1 MRFESPW
8 VLLFLL
14 LIPVAVWVYYKVKGD
29 GSLRFSSIRQAARV
43 KKTLRV
49 RLMGLPFWMRIAVL
63 MLLVIGL
70 ARPQAGT
77 ERVRDVN
84 EGIAI
89 EMVVDRSSSMGA
101 EMDYGGERVNRLQAV
116 KRVFKEFV
124 FGNKGGLEGRPH
136 DLIGMVTFAR
146 YADTVAPLTLAH
158 GALDQ
163 FLDSVALVKRKSED
177 GTAIG
182 DGIAL
187 AAARLKEAEET
198 LAKQNDRNQAGY
210 EIKSKILILLTDGQ
224 NNAGA
229 RTPREAARL
238 AKEWGIKI
246 YTIGVGGEGRTTGQD
261 GIWGRLFSMAGRGV
275 DRETLAAVAET
286 TGGVF
291 RMAEDADALRA
302 VYSEID
308 KLEKTE
314 IEAARYM
321 DYREL
326 FQPIVLVAM
335 GLLVLEVLLSNT
347 VLRRIP

>member
-14 LIPVAVWVYYKVKGD
+14 LIPVAVGIYLKVKGN
-29 GSLRFSSIRQAARV
+29 GSLRFSSIRQAERV
-43 KKTLRV
+43 KKSMRLR
-49 RLMGLPFWMRIAVL
+49 LIALPFWVRIAVL
-63 MLLVIGL
+63 ILLVIGL

-77 ERVRDVN
+77 EQVRDVN

-101 EMDYGGERVNRLQAV
+101 EMDYDGERVNRLQAV

-124 FGNKGGLEGRPH
+124 FGNQADLEGRPH

-163 FLDSVALVKRKSED
+163 FLDSVELVKRKSED

-187 AAARLKEAEET
+187 AAGRLKEAEET
-198 LAKQNDRNQAGY
+198 LAKQNGRGEAGY
-210 EIKSKILILLTDGQ
+210 EIKSKIIILLTDGQ
-224 NNAGA
+224 NNTGE
-229 RTPREAARL
+229 RTTRDAARL
-238 AKEWGIKI
+238 AKEWGIKV
-246 YTIGVGGEGRTTGQD
+246 YTIGVGGDGQKLRQQ
-261 GIWGRLFSMAGRGV
+261 GVWGRLFSMAGRGV
-275 DRETLAAVAET
+275 DTETLKSVAET

-291 RMAEDADALRA
+291 RMAEDADALRSIYA
-302 VYSEID
+302 EID
-308 KLEKTE
+308 RLEKTE

-326 FQPIVLVAM
+326 FQPLILVAL
-335 GLLVLEVLLSNT
+335 GLLFFEILLSNT
-347 VLRRIP
+347 VFRRIP